1 MGAGKRQEDKT
12 LNSEKGE
19 IEVRFFMFLA
29 NLCKER
35 GWPSPMML
43 AIEDVISGP
52 ELLAKL
58 DVPAERVEVLLINGK
73 AVWPSAARIR
83 PGDRV
88 ALLPPGTPGP
98 YRVLLG
104 FKKMN

>member
-1 MGAGKRQEDKT
+1 MEGK
-12 LNSEKGE
+12 

-29 NLCKER
+29 ELSKER
-35 GWPSPMML
+35 GWPCPL
-43 AIEDVISGP
+43 RLDIDRPITGAD
-52 ELLAKL
+52 LLKKL
-58 DVPAERVEVLLINGK
+58 DVPVESVEVLLVNGK
-73 AVWPSAARIR
+73 AVWPSEADIS

-104 FKKMN
+104 FKKMD

>member
-1 MGAGKRQEDKT
+1 MATGKP
-12 LNSEKGE
+12 S
-19 IEVRFFMFLA
+19 IVVRFFMFLTE
-29 NLCKER
+29 LCKER
-35 GWPSPMML
+35 GWTSPMQL
-43 AIEDVISGP
+43 EIDQDITGD
-52 ELLAKL
+52 ELLAQL
-58 DVPAERVEVLLINGK
+58 DIPPERVEVLLVNGK
-73 AVWPSAARIR
+73 AVWPSAARIQ

>member
-1 MGAGKRQEDKT
+1 METERQA
-12 LNSEKGE
+12 

-29 NLCKER
+29 ELCKER
-35 GWPSPMML
+35 GWTSPMQL
-43 AIEDVISGP
+43 ELSGAISGQQ
-52 ELLAKL
+52 LLERL
-58 DVPAERVEVLLINGK
+58 EISPERVEVLLVNGK
-73 AVWPSAARIR
+73 AVWPSAALIR

>member
-1 MGAGKRQEDKT
+1 MVTGKP
-12 LNSEKGE
+12 S

-29 NLCKER
+29 ELCKER
-35 GWPSPMML
+35 GWTSPMKL
-43 AIEDVISGP
+43 EIDQDITGD
-52 ELLAKL
+52 ELLAQL
-58 DVPAERVEVLLINGK
+58 DIPPERVEVLLVNGK
-73 AVWPSAARIR
+73 AVWPSAARIQ

-88 ALLPPGTPGP
+88 ALLPPGTPVP

>member
-1 MGAGKRQEDKT
+1 MATGKP
-12 LNSEKGE
+12 S
-19 IEVRFFMFLA
+19 IEVRFFMFLTE
-29 NLCKER
+29 LCKER
-35 GWPSPMML
+35 GWTSPMQL
-43 AIEDVISGP
+43 EIDQDITGD
-52 ELLAKL
+52 ELLAQL
-58 DVPAERVEVLLINGK
+58 DIPPERVEVLLVNGK
-73 AVWPSAARIR
+73 AVWPWAARIQ

>member
-1 MGAGKRQEDKT
+1 MNTE
-12 LNSEKGE
+12 NGE
-19 IEVRFFMFLA
+19 IEIRFFMFLA
-29 NLCKER
+29 DLCKER
-35 GWPSPMML
+35 GWTSPMQFEL
-43 AIEDVISGP
+43 TDRISGP
-52 ELLAKL
+52 ELLQKL
-58 DVPAERVEVLLINGK
+58 DIPTERVEVLLVNGK
-73 AVWPSAARIR
+73 AVWPSIAEIY

>member
-1 MGAGKRQEDKT
+1 M
-12 LNSEKGE
+12 KGSIE
-19 IEVRFFMFLA
+19 IRFFMFLA
-29 NLCKER
+29 ELCKER
-35 GWPSPMML
+35 NWPIPL
-43 AIEDVISGP
+43 QLEIEDEISGP
-52 ELLAKL
+52 ALMEKL
-58 DVPAERVEVLLINGK
+58 EVPVERVEVLLVNGK
-73 AVWPSAARIR
+73 AFWPSAAVIH

>member
-1 MGAGKRQEDKT
+1 M
-12 LNSEKGE
+12 KGSIE
-19 IEVRFFMFLA
+19 IRFFMFLA
-29 NLCKER
+29 ELCRER
-35 GWPSPMML
+35 NWPIPL
-43 AIEDVISGP
+43 LLEIEDEISGP
-52 ELLAKL
+52 ALMEKL
-58 DVPAERVEVLLINGK
+58 EVPAERVEVLLVNGK
-73 AVWPSAARIR
+73 AFWPSVAVIH

>member
-1 MGAGKRQEDKT
+1 MVTGKP
-12 LNSEKGE
+12 S
-19 IEVRFFMFLA
+19 IEVRFFMFLTE
-29 NLCKER
+29 LCKER
-35 GWPSPMML
+35 GWTSPMQL
-43 AIEDVISGP
+43 EIDQDITGD
-52 ELLAKL
+52 ELLAHL
-58 DVPAERVEVLLINGK
+58 DIPPERVEVLLVNGK
-73 AVWPSAARIR
+73 AVWPSAARIQ

>member
-1 MGAGKRQEDKT
+1 MVTGKP
-12 LNSEKGE
+12 S
-19 IEVRFFMFLA
+19 IEVRFFMFLTE
-29 NLCKER
+29 LCKER
-35 GWPSPMML
+35 GWTSPMQL
-43 AIEDVISGP
+43 EIDQDITGD
-52 ELLAKL
+52 ELLAQL
-58 DVPAERVEVLLINGK
+58 DIPPERVEVLLVNGK
-73 AVWPSAARIR
+73 AVWPSAARIQ

>member
-1 MGAGKRQEDKT
+1 MATGKP
-12 LNSEKGE
+12 S
-19 IEVRFFMFLA
+19 IAVRFFMFLTE
-29 NLCKER
+29 LCKER
-35 GWPSPMML
+35 GWTSPMQL
-43 AIEDVISGP
+43 EIDQDITGD
-52 ELLAKL
+52 ELLAQL
-58 DVPAERVEVLLINGK
+58 DIPPERVEVLLVNGK
-73 AVWPSAARIR
+73 AVWPSAARIQ